1 MAVSKTK
8 SRPFVPDDHQRQAI
22 DKVVKGFD
30 GGDRGQLIMACGTGK
45 TLAAL
50 FINEKLASRNRI
62 RPAEPLASCRRRTG
76 VRRLHKVD
84 ARRQL

>member
-1 MAVSKTK
+1 MDAV
-8 SRPFVPDDHQRQAI
+8 AE
-22 DKVVKGFD
+22 GFD
-30 GGDRGQLIMACGTGK
+30 RADRGQMIMACGTGK

-76 VRRLHKVD
+76 VRHLHKVD